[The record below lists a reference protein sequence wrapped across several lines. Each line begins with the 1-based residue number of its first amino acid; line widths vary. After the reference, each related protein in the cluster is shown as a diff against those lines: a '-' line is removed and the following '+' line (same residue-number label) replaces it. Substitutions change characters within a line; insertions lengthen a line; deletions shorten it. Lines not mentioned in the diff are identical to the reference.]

1 MDERRKR
8 HRRHY
13 RLVTRFPLL
22 TEGGEKVAD
31 ERRHI
36 PTRRLNDIAVQE
48 ISRTDYL
55 SELK

>member
-13 RLVTRFPLL
+13 RLMTRFPLL
-22 TEGGEKVAD
+22 TERGEKIAA
-31 ERRHI
+31 ERRQI
-36 PTRRLNDIAVQE
+36 PTRRLNDITVRE